1 VTEAEDP
8 EPVKVLV
15 VSGDEALTNPDVR
28 ALAEQAEHVIA
39 ICMFATAARG
49 LADLILPGTS
59 YLERD
64 GTFVNLE
71 GRVQRLRRAVI
82 PPVPDELA
90 WLSKLADRFGVHV
103 SPYPASA
110 FEELS
115 ALLYDGMP
123 FGEIGEKAQ
132 LHPRTPADEPVPAVQ
147 PEPAARGM
155 RLVAYRPLFSGPAV
169 ERVPE
174 LQFQRPPAEL
184 EVARA
189 DAERLGIRNGDEVN
203 VRSNGTSVRLRAR
216 LSRTVRPGIVRAAQ
230 EHVGDLKE
238 SVEVTRA

>member
-1 VTEAEDP
+1 
-8 EPVKVLV
+8 VKVFV
-15 VSGDEALTNPDVR
+15 ISGDEALANPDVR

-39 ICMFATAARG
+39 MCMFATAARG

-64 GTFVNLE
+64 GTYVNLE
-71 GRVQRLRRAVI
+71 GRVQRLRRAVV

-103 SPYPASA
+103 SPYPASI

-123 FGEIGEKAQ
+123 FGEIGETAQ
-132 LHPRTPADEPVPAVQ
+132 LHPRKPAEEPLPA
-147 PEPAARGM
+147 PEPEPRTGGM
-155 RLVAYRPLFSGPAV
+155 RLVAYRPLFAGPAV
-169 ERVPE
+169 ERTPE
-174 LQFQRPPAEL
+174 LQFQRPEPEL
-184 EVARA
+184 ELARG
-189 DAERLGIRNGDEVN
+189 DAERLGIRNGDEVD

-216 LSRTVRPGIVRAAQ
+216 LSRTVRPGVVRAAQ
-230 EHVGDLKE
+230 EHVTDLQQ
-238 SVEVTRA
+238 SVEVKRA